1 VVLVLLMEEM
11 VEIVLIVTIIA
22 ALMAAREV
30 KYLEVG
36 MQMVKFSILSLIG
49 IMVCGFLAL
58 SILTSFKAAL
68 ATIIRI

>member
-1 VVLVLLMEEM
+1 MVLVLLMEEM